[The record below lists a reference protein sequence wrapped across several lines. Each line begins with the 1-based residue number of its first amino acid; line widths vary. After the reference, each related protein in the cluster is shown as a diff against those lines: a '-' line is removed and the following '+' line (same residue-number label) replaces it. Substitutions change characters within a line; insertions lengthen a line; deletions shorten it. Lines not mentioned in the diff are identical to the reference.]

1 MKHTALIAGAALALM
16 PLAGQAEELS
26 LAYWMGP
33 GHPMNAAV
41 FTPFAENLAEVSGGE
56 MTVELFPGG
65 ALNGSPPAQYGI
77 MLDGVADIAFVIPGY
92 TGDVFPMTGVITYP
106 GICENATACTES
118 LWRARDLIET
128 EYDAVLLALWGNN
141 PPVLITR
148 DTPVRT
154 LEDLE
159 GMVIRV
165 TSTQDVAFADALG
178 ASGVTQPVNVINQN
192 LTNGVVD
199 AIAIGP
205 SAIGSFNLHEP
216 GNYITT
222 YFPGSGSAF
231 VLLLNRDVFDSLSE
245 EQQGWVL
252 EAADRSISEAG
263 GAFYD
268 RAAARGLEI
277 AREAGVE
284 IIDLTPEERARWD
297 EMMAPLMEELRAQ
310 EMGGTTAGAV
320 MDIMIGE

>member
-1 MKHTALIAGAALALM
+1 MKFTSLIAGATLALA
-16 PLAGQAEELS
+16 PLAATAEKLS

-33 GHPMNAAV
+33 GHPMNKAV
-41 FTPFAENLAEVSGGE
+41 FTPFAEALAEVSGGE
-56 MTVELFPGG
+56 MGVDLFPGG
-65 ALNGSPPAQYGI
+65 ALNSVPPAQYGI

-92 TGDVFPMTGVITYP
+92 TGDVFPKTGVITYP
-106 GICENATACTES
+106 GICETAVTCTEA
-118 LWRARDLIET
+118 LWRAKDIIEA
-128 EYDAVLLALWGNN
+128 EYDAVMLGLWGNN
-141 PPVLITR
+141 PPLLITR
-148 DTPVRT
+148 DKPVRT

-165 TSTQDVAFADALG
+165 TSTQDVAFAEALG

-231 VLLLNRDVFDSLSE
+231 VLLMNRDVFDDLSE
-245 EQQGWVL
+245 EQQGWVR
-252 EAADRSISEAG
+252 EAASRSISDAG

-268 RAAARGLEI
+268 RAAARGLQI
-277 AREAGVE
+277 ARDAGVE
-284 IIDLTPEERARWD
+284 IIDLAPEERARWD
-297 EMMAPLMEELRAQ
+297 AIMAPLIEDLRAQ
-310 EMGGTTAGAV
+310 EVGDTTAGAV
-320 MDIMIGE
+320 MDVMIGQ

>member
-1 MKHTALIAGAALALM
+1 MKYISLLAGAALSLAPM
-16 PLAGQAEELS
+16 AGQAQEFS

-33 GHPMNAAV
+33 NHPMNAAV
-41 FTPFAENLAEVSGGE
+41 FTPFAENLAEISGGE
-56 MTVELFPGG
+56 LTVELFPGG

-77 MLDGVADIAFVIPGY
+77 MLDGVADIVFAIPGY
-92 TGDVFPMTGVITYP
+92 TGDVFPVTGVITYP
-106 GICENATACTES
+106 GICETATECTDS
-118 LWRARDLIET
+118 LWRARDMIEQ
-128 EYDAVLLALWGNN
+128 EYNAVLLGLWGNN

-148 DTPVRT
+148 DAPVRT

-159 GMVIRV
+159 GLIVRV
-165 TSTQDVAFADALG
+165 TSTQDVAFAEALG

-205 SAIGSFNLHEP
+205 SAIGSFNLQEP

-231 VLLLNRDVFDSLSE
+231 VLLMNRDVYDDLTE
-245 EQQGWVL
+245 EQQGWIDA
-252 EAADRSISEAG
+252 AADRSLSDAG

-297 EMMAPLMEELRAQ
+297 AAMAPLIEELRAV

-320 MDIMIGE
+320 MDIMSGE

>member
-1 MKHTALIAGAALALM
+1 MNYNALIAGAALALSPM
-16 PLAGQAEELS
+16 ATQAEDLS

-56 MTVELFPGG
+56 MTVELFAGG
-65 ALNGSPPAQYGI
+65 ALNGSPPSQYGI

-92 TGDVFPMTGVITYP
+92 TGDVFPVTGVITYP
-106 GICENATACTES
+106 GICESAADCTAS
-118 LWRARDLIET
+118 LWRARDQIAA
-128 EYDAVLLALWGNN
+128 EYDAVLLGLWGNN

-148 DTPVRT
+148 DQPVRT
-154 LEDLE
+154 LEDIA
-159 GMVIRV
+159 GMIVRV
-165 TSTQDVAFADALG
+165 TSTQDVAFAEALG

-231 VLLLNRDVFDSLSE
+231 ALLMNQDVFDDLTE
-245 EQQGWVL
+245 EQQGWVMA
-252 EAADRSISEAG
+252 AADESLSQAG
-263 GAFYD
+263 GDFYD

-297 EMMAPLMEELRAQ
+297 EAMAPLIEELRAQ
-310 EMGGTTAGAV
+310 DMGGTTAGAI